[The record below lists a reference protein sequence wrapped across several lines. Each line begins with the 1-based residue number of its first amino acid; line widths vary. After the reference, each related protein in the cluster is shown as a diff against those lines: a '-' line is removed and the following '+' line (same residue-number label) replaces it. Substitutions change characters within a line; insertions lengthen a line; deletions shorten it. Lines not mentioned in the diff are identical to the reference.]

1 MDSYLK
7 GSLSGMFGVLLS
19 HPVDTIK
26 TASQS
31 NFKLKY
37 NFFNLYKGIIPPL
50 IGVGLEKALVF
61 GTYQLLRKNQVGVA
75 TSGALAGF
83 VATFIVTPYE
93 RLKILKQT
101 SQDIGT
107 YNLRS
112 LYKGF
117 SATFTR
123 EVPGFAI
130 YFSTYHT
137 LKEYYNGLEKST
149 KETNQIVNQETNKLP
164 PYISFLFGGI
174 SGSMAWLFIYPQDRI
189 KTIIQASNENNKKTI
204 DIIKNTINN
213 GGIRSFYTGFGF
225 AISRA
230 ILLHAGT
237 FMMFEILN

>member
-7 GSLSGMFGVLLS
+7 GSVSGMFGVLLS

-37 NFFNLYKGIIPPL
+37 NFFNLYKGIAPPL

-75 TSGALAGF
+75 TSGAIAGF

-101 SQDIGT
+101 SQNIDV

-130 YFSTYHT
+130 YFLTYHT

-149 KETNQIVNQETNKLP
+149 IETNKLP

-174 SGSMAWLFIYPQDRI
+174 SGSVAWLFIYPQDRI

-213 GGIRSFYTGFGF
+213 GGIRSFYNGFGF